1 MKQQP
6 VIICE
11 DVMTKD
17 LRQLATVTIL
27 QALEDAKKAG
37 KIEQRLDAVL
47 WLTGPDAPW
56 WCEWAGMP
64 FADVWKML
72 VSGSA
77 KKPNRRKNGYGRQQH
92 SETF

>member
-77 KKPNRRKNGYGRQQH
+77 KKPTRRKNGHGRQH
-92 SETF
+92 SETV

>member
-27 QALEDAKKAG
+27 QALEDAKKSR

-47 WLTGPDAPW
+47 WLTGKDAPW
-56 WCEWAGMP
+56 WLEWAGMSHS
-64 FADVWKML
+64 DVWKML
-72 VSGSA
+72 TSGSA
-77 KKPNRRKNGYGRQQH
+77 KKPNRRKNGYGRQY
-92 SETF
+92 SETI